1 MSTGTTSAGMPQDS
15 AVAATRWAT
24 SAVSAW
30 SPWSA
35 VTALARSSPRRWRKA
50 QAWSSAIESAPPDTA
65 TISPGTAKP
74 GAPLVSVAPLAAV
87 GPPAGVIPPAGVGPA
102 VGVIPPAGVGPPTT
116 PAGVSGTAARQSL
129 TALRTAALAG
139 SRVGRRGGEVCS
151 TMDAIE
157 PELRFVDLCGARQVG
172 RFVVDAGEAPL
183 PDLAADGADELR
195 PVTILGEFEV
205 HPQQVRQEAA
215 LTGVATGLEL
225 PAQSPHARDHPGPD
239 FVHDDIGMPFE
250 QRQDRGRFVEGRPR
264 LLVADEV
271 DEAGLALE
279 DAPDR
284 GEEIDDATDPGHSD
298 AGGHNAREQ

>member
-1 MSTGTTSAGMPQDS
+1 
-15 AVAATRWAT
+15 TRWAT

-30 SPWSA
+30 SPWST
-35 VTALARSSPRRWRKA
+35 VTAPARISPRRWRKA

-74 GAPLVSVAPLAAV
+74 GAPLVSVIPLAAV
-87 GPPAGVIPPAGVGPA
+87 GPPAGAGPA
-102 VGVIPPAGVGPPTT
+102 VGVIPPVGVGPPTT
-116 PAGVSGTAARQSL
+116 PAGVSGTEARQSL

-139 SRVGRRGGEVCS
+139 SRVGRRGGEVRS

-205 HPQQVRQEAA
+205 HHQQVRQEAA
-215 LTGVATGLEL
+215 LTGVATGL
-225 PAQSPHARDHPGPD
+225 
-239 FVHDDIGMPFE
+239 
-250 QRQDRGRFVEGRPR
+250 
-264 LLVADEV
+264 
-271 DEAGLALE
+271 
-279 DAPDR
+279 
-284 GEEIDDATDPGHSD
+284 
-298 AGGHNAREQ
+298 

>member
-1 MSTGTTSAGMPQDS
+1 MSTGTTSAGMPQES

-30 SPWSA
+30 SPWST
-35 VTALARSSPRRWRKA
+35 VTALARISPRRWRKA

-65 TISPGTAKP
+65 TIRPGTAKS
-74 GAPLVSVAPLAAV
+74 GAPLVSFAPFTAFAPLVSFA
-87 GPPAGVIPPAGVGPA
+87 PPAAPPGD
-102 VGVIPPAGVGPPTT
+102 
-116 PAGVSGTAARQSL
+116 SGAAARQSL

-139 SRVGRRGGEVCS
+139 SRVGRRLGGVWS

-157 PELRFVDLCGARQVG
+157 PELRFVDLCSARQVG
-172 RFVVDAGEAPL
+172 RSVVDAGEALL

-195 PVTILGEFEV
+195 SVTILGEFEV

-215 LTGVATGLEL
+215 LTGVPTVREL
-225 PAQSPHARDHPGPD
+225 PAQAAHARGHPGTD
-239 FVHDDIGMPFE
+239 LVHDGSGLPFE
-250 QRQDRGRFVEGRPR
+250 QGQDRGRLVQCRPH

-271 DEAGLALE
+271 DEVGLALE

-298 AGGHNAREQ
+298 AGGHDAREQ